1 MKRGPARQ
9 SQSDRRGS
17 GSAFKGA
24 PKSAIPQGRG
34 NQVTQL
40 ARGKGKP
47 SDYGSSNLR

>member
-17 GSAFKGA
+17 GVSFTRT
-24 PKSAIPQGRG
+24 KSAIPQGRG
-34 NQVTQL
+34 NLVTQL

-47 SDYGSSNLR
+47 STLGSSNLR